1 MRFLVIAV
9 AATFL
14 SLPAA
19 VAAIACG
26 GATMHAA
33 KAATASYS
41 AATKKKPVK
50 KTAKIKKKKEKVEY
64 MRAVPVK

>member
-9 AATFL
+9 AATLL

-19 VAAIACG
+19 VPANACG
-26 GATMHAA
+26 GAAMHAA

-41 AATKKKPVK
+41 AATKK
-50 KTAKIKKKKEKVEY
+50 TAKMKKEKVEY
-64 MRAVPVK
+64 MRAVPSEPPKSK